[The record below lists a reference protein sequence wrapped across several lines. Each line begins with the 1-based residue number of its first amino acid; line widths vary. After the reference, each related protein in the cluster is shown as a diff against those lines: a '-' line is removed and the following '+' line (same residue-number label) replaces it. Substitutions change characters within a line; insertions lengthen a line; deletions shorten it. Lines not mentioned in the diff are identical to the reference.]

1 MARDFSTTVSITDRI
16 KSHKNLIKYV
26 DNLNN
31 TINPLI
37 LVSNYKTVYLKSKR
51 DVILV
56 DWAI

>member
-26 DNLNN
+26 DDLNN
-31 TINPLI
+31 SINPLV
-37 LVSNYKTVYLKSKR
+37 LVNNYKTVYLKSKR

>member
-1 MARDFSTTVSITDRI
+1 MARDFSTAVSITDRI

-26 DNLNN
+26 DDLNN
-31 TINPLI
+31 TINPLV
-37 LVSNYKTVYLKSKR
+37 LVSSYKTVYLKSKR